1 MSFTQ
6 RKLPAQLQ
14 PQPTPW
20 LRKGRET
27 EIQGDTETDSSQ
39 AQYTVEQ
46 LQALRGPHPLLPQ
59 DNHKPVVVRL
69 STTTAEGK
77 MKRSLDD
84 LSRFI

>member
-20 LRKGRET
+20 LSKGRET
-27 EIQGDTETDSSQ
+27 ETQGDTETDSSQ
-39 AQYTVEQ
+39 AQYTGEQ

-59 DNHKPVVVRL
+59 DNHKQVVVRL
-69 STTTAEGK
+69 SAHHRRGESEK
-77 MKRSLDD
+77 EPRWP
-84 LSRFI
+84 